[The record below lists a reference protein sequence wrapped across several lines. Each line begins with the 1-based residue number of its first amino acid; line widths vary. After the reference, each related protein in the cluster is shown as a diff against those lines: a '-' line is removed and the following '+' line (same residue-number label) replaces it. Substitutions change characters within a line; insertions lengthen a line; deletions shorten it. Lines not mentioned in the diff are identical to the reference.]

1 MLSVND
7 LMNTEPRTLRPDHTL
22 SEAAKALWDGNCGGL
37 PVVDDELHPVGFLTD
52 RDIAMSGAIQGL
64 PLHDL
69 NVSSSMTG
77 RCVTVPAGTSA
88 GRLQELMREHRVTR
102 LPVVNDDGALVGLV
116 TVSDLVSHVAT
127 QTRATKLAGELRQTL
142 GELSHSGLATRTA
155 ATNGKAK
162 AATKPTTK
170 TTAARSKATAGAKK
184 TTPTKAGAPKAA
196 RATKAVKAKV
206 GAAKA
211 KAAKTVTAKTA
222 KGSAKTV
229 AGAKKTAAR
238 TGAKTAKKAVRKKAA
253 TRTSG
258 QGFLPLTAKKTSNRR
273 KAATKSVGKT
283 KAPARRAAKGRSAG
297 A

>member
-22 SEAAKALWDGNCGGL
+22 SDAAKALWDGNCGGL

-64 PLHDL
+64 PLHELD
-69 NVSSSMTG
+69 VSSSMTG
-77 RCVTVPAGTSA
+77 RCVTVPAGATA
-88 GRLQELMREHRVTR
+88 GRLQELMREHQVTR

-127 QTRATKLAGELRQTL
+127 QTRTTKLAGELRQTL
-142 GELSHSGLATRTA
+142 GELSHSGLAVRTG

-162 AATKPTTK
+162 TAVKPMAKSTAAKAAT
-170 TTAARSKATAGAKK
+170 AKK
-184 TTPTKAGAPKAA
+184 TTVTKAG
-196 RATKAVKAKV
+196 ATKAVKAKATKTV
-206 GAAKA
+206 TSKAAKSA
-211 KAAKTVTAKTA
+211 SKTVTATKKTA
-222 KGSAKTV
+222 KKTVAKTV
-229 AGAKKTAAR
+229 
-238 TGAKTAKKAVRKKAA
+238 KKAVRKTAA

-258 QGFLPLTAKKTSNRR
+258 QGFLPLTAKKTTTRR
-273 KAATKSVGKT
+273 KAATKTVGKT